1 MASMALR
8 AELSRRIRG
17 LSPADWRE
25 FSELWT
31 AFNAIYGGEPDRR
44 ERARVMRCL
53 RESFSAAA
61 ALRVLR
67 ATTPSITRILDIP
80 PGDMRRDRTDP
91 NFRAASQKY
100 AAVYRTPKESSAARL
115 AAVGAI
121 LYQVREPRTRR
132 RIWSMSGWSF
142 GDHTRN
148 ARTAQ
153 DPVRPPGPRPE
164 PGAGSRPLR
173 RLLRDRNRSTACRP
187 TGARRRRPATG
198 PGPRRPAW
206 W

>member
-115 AAVGAI
+115 AAVGTI
-121 LYQVREPRTRR
+121 LYQVRCNLVHG
-132 RIWSMSGWSF
+132 SK
-142 GDHTRN
+142 
-148 ARTAQ
+148 
-153 DPVRPPGPRPE
+153 DPANP
-164 PGAGSRPLR
+164 
-173 RLLRDRNRSTACRP
+173 RDRMLVTESLAVL
-187 TGARRRRPATG
+187 GVLVPALEDQLT
-198 PGPRRPAW
+198 
-206 W
+206 